1 MGRGRRRRE
10 AGGGPVSDDVA
21 LQGRSQGRWREG
33 GGRKREV
40 SADVRVESGRSG
52 RLGAEVRLRSL
63 SAIVD
68 RRSGAREG
76 AEERGSGKDGSPSP
90 TPERK
95 AVVWA
100 PQRTAAA
107 GTITRPR
114 AAASCCECKGRGPGG
129 GGGGSSRVAV
139 KNVSHERGSGEG
151 AKARGPELHPRVG
164 PGLLPAAAGPR
175 HAAPGASY
183 CPGPGACGAAS
194 AEPSGA
200 EGAPLAGPR
209 GADPERGRGRGAD
222 PERAGAERASRTC
235 IPSGAEPG

>member
-1 MGRGRRRRE
+1 MKVVQRE
-10 AGGGPVSDDVA
+10 KGDRDTPLTTSLPKRLQQPELSWIQSLGYIWVQGPKPLTHPV
-21 LQGRSQGRWREG
+21 
-33 GGRKREV
+33 
-40 SADVRVESGRSG
+40 
-52 RLGAEVRLRSL
+52 
-63 SAIVD
+63 AIVD

-139 KNVSHERGSGEG
+139 KNVSHERGSE
-151 AKARGPELHPRVG
+151 
-164 PGLLPAAAGPR
+164 
-175 HAAPGASY
+175 
-183 CPGPGACGAAS
+183 
-194 AEPSGA
+194 
-200 EGAPLAGPR
+200 
-209 GADPERGRGRGAD
+209 
-222 PERAGAERASRTC
+222 T
-235 IPSGAEPG
+235 